1 MSDYF
6 RFAAGARLDRAL
18 GAAIEELK
26 PRPPAP
32 APQPETRSAVMQPV
46 TPPKPRSA
54 GAFFALVDRCAGSE
68 RRLDE
73 LALPLAEALDDVEKR
88 TAEVISNKLDDVAKV
103 HDYLD
108 RLQGKVKQLA
118 ETNLAPGANKGP
130 PLEPGSAA
138 SPPASSDAPPAPGE
152 A

>member
-1 MSDYF
+1 M
-6 RFAAGARLDRAL
+6 
-18 GAAIEELK
+18 
-26 PRPPAP
+26 P
-32 APQPETRSAVMQPV
+32 PV
-46 TPPKPRSA
+46 TPPKPRA
-54 GAFFALVDRCAGSE
+54 VGAFFALVDRCAGSE

-138 SPPASSDAPPAPGE
+138 SPPPSSDAPPSPPASSDTPAPAPGD
-152 A
+152 AP